1 MWLTSQITNSVDITE
16 SADTNQPI
24 SINQYYPIEAS
35 NIVRVILILQQS
47 IIIQYFQLS

>member
-16 SADTNQPI
+16 SVDINQPI

-35 NIVRVILILQQS
+35 NIVRVIPILQQS